1 MKPPSTLQPKT
12 IQSKSIQSIK
22 PSSERQAQ
30 NEKTSHKILLRLG
43 AIALLGVIFGVPAVL
58 IPITMRDVPIRSET
72 KTITTYQQ
80 AIDTVT
86 ANFAKHELNQAN
98 RRLMPLPGNSI
109 AWIQLINP
117 MGRKAPGGGYAI
129 LEQANENTGAI
140 GLTGTNR
147 AVTITLPAYRTLEE
161 RSTTLT
167 MKNPTDEP

>member
-1 MKPPSTLQPKT
+1 MKSPTA
-12 IQSKSIQSIK
+12 IQSTAIPSK
-22 PSSERQAQ
+22 PIPSEIPLTERQVQ
-30 NEKTSHKILLRLG
+30 SEKGSRKILIRLG

-58 IPITMRDVPIRSET
+58 IPITMRDVPVRSET
-72 KTITTYQQ
+72 KSITTYQL
-80 AIDTVT
+80 AIDTVS
-86 ANFAKHELNQAN
+86 ANFSKHEKNQGN

-129 LEQANENTGAI
+129 LEQANNNTGAI
-140 GLTGTNR
+140 GLTGTSR

-167 MKNPTDEP
+167 MKNPADEP

>member
-1 MKPPSTLQPKT
+1 MKSPTA
-12 IQSKSIQSIK
+12 IQSKAIPSKPNPSK
-22 PSSERQAQ
+22 MPSSESQVQ
-30 NEKTSHKILLRLG
+30 NEKGSHKILLRLG

-98 RRLMPLPGNSI
+98 RRLMPLPKNSI

-117 MGRKAPGGGYAI
+117 MGRKAPGGGFAI

-147 AVTITLPAYRTLEE
+147 AVTVTLPAYRTLEE

-167 MKNPTDEP
+167 MKNPADES